1 MKNRII
7 EHMNNDHGDI
17 LALYIK
23 YFNGKDVKEAKM
35 IDINEEEMILLAD
48 NNEKITVKLTARTE
62 LKDMHM
68 ELVKMAKLV
77 REKLGIPA
85 PEHHKDENHKKEEQ
99 LKMEISDFISEFKS
113 VILGTLTADNFPTVT
128 YAPFLKYQGEN
139 YIFIS
144 EAGEH
149 FENLKNN
156 GKLELMFLEDE
167 SKTKVISL
175 RKRVKY
181 RATAEFLE
189 RNEKAEE
196 VLDKFQEKEV
206 AIKMTR
212 TMGDFHLVK
221 LKFLNGRYVK
231 GAAQAFNITED
242 NRIVAVAGKGHG
254 QGHPTK

>member
-1 MKNRII
+1 MKDRII
-7 EHMNNDHGDI
+7 EHMNSDHRDI
-17 LALYIK
+17 LPLYIK
-23 YFNGKDVKEAKM
+23 HFNGKDVKEAKL

-48 NNEKITVKLTARTE
+48 NDEKVIVKLTARTE

-68 ELVKMAKLV
+68 ELVKMAKIA

-99 LKMEISDFISEFKS
+99 LKMEILDFISEFKS

-128 YAPFLKYQGEN
+128 YAPFLKYEGNN

-181 RATAEFLE
+181 KAIAEFLE
-189 RNEKAEE
+189 RNAKTEE
-196 VLDKFQEKEV
+196 ILDKFQEKEA

-212 TMGDFHLVK
+212 TMDDFHLVK

-242 NRIVAVAGKGHG
+242 NKVIAVVGKGHG
-254 QGHPTK
+254 HPKK